1 MASVQEKARC
11 VLWFHESRSVITVQ
25 RRFRLEYGRN
35 PPSNNSIKRWYRQF
49 EQTGSVQHRKGAGRP
64 PVSEAI
70 VDQVRELFTRSPGK
84 STRRASLEL
93 ELPRSTVLKILHKHL
108 KLHAYKI
115 QLLHELKPNDKP
127 RRYDF
132 AVRLLDLEEQTINIG
147 ESNFLKKVIFSDE
160 ATFHVSGKVN
170 RHNCRIWGTENPHN
184 VREQERDSP
193 KINVWCAL
201 AIDEVIGPFFFAEP
215 TVTKEVYLDMLEL
228 FAIPQIEHRQP
239 NVYWQ
244 QDGAP
249 PHWGKIVRVY
259 LNNTFPGRWIGRDGP
274 IPWPP
279 RSPDIT
285 PLDFFLWGYVKD
297 RVFAK
302 KVQDIEELKNRV
314 REVIGSITPAM
325 LRKTWCEVEFRL
337 QTLRANLGEHVELV

>member
-70 VDQVRELFTRSPGK
+70 VDQ
-84 STRRASLEL
+84 
-93 ELPRSTVLKILHKHL
+93 
-108 KLHAYKI
+108 
-115 QLLHELKPNDKP
+115 
-127 RRYDF
+127 
-132 AVRLLDLEEQTINIG
+132 
-147 ESNFLKKVIFSDE
+147 
-160 ATFHVSGKVN
+160 
-170 RHNCRIWGTENPHN
+170 
-184 VREQERDSP
+184 
-193 KINVWCAL
+193 
-201 AIDEVIGPFFFAEP
+201 
-215 TVTKEVYLDMLEL
+215 
-228 FAIPQIEHRQP
+228 
-239 NVYWQ
+239 

-249 PHWGKIVRVY
+249 PHWGKIVRDY
-259 LNNTFPGRWIGRDGP
+259 LNDTFPGRWIGRDGP

-279 RSPDIT
+279 
-285 PLDFFLWGYVKD
+285 L
-297 RVFAK
+297 FAK

-325 LRKTWCEVEFRL
+325 LRNTWCEVEFRL